1 MSSTNKKVIIHIDIN
16 AFFASCEEANN
27 PSLRGK
33 PIVVGGVTKRSVVAS
48 PNYEAR
54 KYGIKAAM
62 PIFMVKNLCPEAV
75 VVSHKFELYESY
87 SRQFIDLLLEHIS
100 NKIEYASID
109 ECYMDITNLV
119 TTTNTPLKIA
129 QKIQKLVKT
138 KLSLNVSIGISY
150 NKFLAKMGSDYKKP
164 MGITQIFSQ
173 EDIKRIIW
181 PQPIGNMYFVGKSS
195 EKKLIQNG
203 ITTIRDLAKCKD
215 LSLLSSIF
223 GNNKDYFINNA
234 NGIGDD
240 ELVYSY
246 GEPKSISKSRT
257 LLNDTNDF
265 NEIKIYIKKFTQE
278 ICDELNYYDLEGKT
292 LSVFIKSPKFI
303 LTSKNKTLPK
313 HINDQEMMYVYFLN
327 MYTEFFSNR
336 KIRLIGVG
344 ISNLKKIDDR
354 ENNLFDQSPKPK
366 TKVNNIKKI
375 IDDVNNKFSINIL
388 KTADKLKS

>member
-223 GNNKDYFINNA
+223 GSNKDYFINNA

-336 KIRLIGVG
+336 KVRLIGVG
-344 ISNLKKIDDR
+344 ISNLKKIYER

-375 IDDVNNKFSINIL
+375 IDDVNNKFSMNIL

>member
-33 PIVVGGVTKRSVVAS
+33 PIVVGGMTKRSVVAS

-62 PIFMVKNLCPEAV
+62 PIFMVKNLCPEVV

-173 EDIKRIIW
+173 EDIKKIIW

-223 GNNKDYFINNA
+223 GSNKDYFINNA

-265 NEIKIYIKKFTQE
+265 NEIKIYIKKFAQE

-344 ISNLKKIDDR
+344 ISNLKKIYER
-354 ENNLFDQSPKPK
+354 ENNLFDQSPKLK
-366 TKVNNIKKI
+366 TKVNSIKKI
-375 IDDVNNKFSINIL
+375 IDDVNNKFSMNIL

>member
-1 MSSTNKKVIIHIDIN
+1 MSKNKIIFHIDIN
-16 AFFASCEEANN
+16 AFFASVEQANN
-27 PSLRGK
+27 PSLKNK
-33 PIVVGGVTKRSVVAS
+33 PIVVAGKTKRSVVS
-48 PNYEAR
+48 CPNYVAR
-54 KYGIKAAM
+54 KFGIKAAM
-62 PIFMVKNLCPEAV
+62 PIFQAKSLCKNLII
-75 VVSHKFELYESY
+75 VSHKFHLYEEY
-87 SRQFIDLLLEHIS
+87 SEKFINLLSEKVS
-100 NKIEYASID
+100 NRIEYISLD
-109 ECYMDITNLV
+109 ECYMDVTNLV
-119 TTTNTPLKIA
+119 TEKRTPLVIA
-129 QKIQKLVKT
+129 QKIQNLVKKELGLGT
-138 KLSLNVSIGISY
+138 SIGISY
-150 NKFLAKMGSDYKKP
+150 NKFLSKMGSDYKKP

-173 EDIKRIIW
+173 EDIKKIIW

-223 GNNKDYFINNA
+223 GSNKDYFINNA

-265 NEIKIYIKKFTQE
+265 NEIKIYIKKFAQE

-344 ISNLKKIDDR
+344 ISNLKKIYER
-354 ENNLFDQSPKPK
+354 ENNLFDQSPKLK
-366 TKVNNIKKI
+366 TKVNSIKKI
-375 IDDVNNKFSINIL
+375 IDDVNNKFSMNIL